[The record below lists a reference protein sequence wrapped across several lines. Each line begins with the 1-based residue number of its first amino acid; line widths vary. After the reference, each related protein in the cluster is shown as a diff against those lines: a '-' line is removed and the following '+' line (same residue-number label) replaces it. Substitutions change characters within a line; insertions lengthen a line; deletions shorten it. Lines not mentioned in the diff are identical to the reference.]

1 MEALTSKPVVSE
13 PVVAESGVLE
23 PVVVEV
29 LDSHGRVH
37 VRQRLALPADR
48 RSFTVGRSAAADV
61 MLDDP
66 FVAALHVTFDVT
78 PEGLF
83 RATDLGSVNGIVVK
97 AKRHRHAQGLELPDG
112 LVQVGRTHLRLR
124 TVREVLAVEKPDHAA
139 GDARAGRI
147 AVSGAL
153 ACALFIGYYSW
164 LTAPWDPAT
173 AIAIRVMM
181 VLPVAG
187 LWIAVWALLSRV
199 IMGEW
204 RWMMHAAILFGVVA
218 GVLALDSVLDL
229 AWFAFALPQSPWRD
243 SLLLIAAAALAL
255 FWHLTEAST
264 MKQRRAALVA
274 VLLPAVAVGTTTWA
288 NARGQNRNVNFIGP
302 GVKLFPSVLRL
313 REGGTLDA
321 YFTEAAR
328 LRDSADQKRKA
339 MPGEE
344 GDETADEE

>member
-1 MEALTSKPVVSE
+1 MEALTLKPVV
-13 PVVAESGVLE
+13 AE

-37 VRQRLALPADR
+37 ARERLSLSADR
-48 RSFTVGRSAAADV
+48 RSFTVGRSTAADV

-66 FVAALHVTFDVT
+66 FVAALHVAIEVT

-83 RATDLGSVNGIVVK
+83 RATDLGSVNGIIVK

-124 TVREVLAVEKPDHAA
+124 TLREVLAAEKPDHAA
-139 GDARAGRI
+139 GDTRAGRI
-147 AVSGAL
+147 AFSGAL

-173 AIAIRVMM
+173 VIAISVMK

-187 LWIAVWALLSRV
+187 MWIAVWALLSRV

-204 RWMMHAAILFGVVA
+204 RWMTHAAILFGVFA
-218 GVLALDSVLDL
+218 GVLALDLVLDL
-229 AWFAFALPQSPWRD
+229 AWFAFALPQWPWRD
-243 SLLLIAAAALAL
+243 PLLLIAAAALAL
-255 FWHLTEAST
+255 YWHLTQAST

-274 VLLPAVAVGTTTWA
+274 VLLPAVAIGTTTWA
-288 NARGQNRNVNFIGP
+288 TARDQNRNVNFIGA
-302 GVKLFPSVLRL
+302 GVKLYPPALRL

-328 LRDSADQKRKA
+328 LRDSADQQRKA